1 MSSSGTAA
9 APEEP
14 RLELP
19 RLDLPGGGHAL
30 FTTRAEGNLSS
41 VGGLDHEHGLDA
53 RERLRNRLEVSRL
66 ARGYQVH
73 GTIVRRIHEPADLPP
88 PDTDAA
94 QPPIEADGHA
104 TRLAGI
110 GVMALAADCL
120 PVALG
125 GDGAVAMVHA
135 GWRGLAAGVL
145 EQGVLALRALGVEGD
160 IAAIVG
166 PGAGPCCYEV
176 GPEVHAAL
184 SVGAPVDESRARAG
198 ADTRGTPID
207 SRTGAGAD
215 KQGTPIDSRTGAGA
229 DKQGTPIDLRAI
241 AHTRLNAAG
250 IRDVRDVHACTI
262 CDTRFFSHRREGA
275 RAGRQA
281 GIAWLA

>member
-1 MSSSGTAA
+1 MGTRIGDTVNVD
-9 APEEP
+9 P
-14 RLELP
+14 RLFFE
-19 RLDLPGGGHAL
+19 LPGGGHAL
-30 FTTRAEGNLSS
+30 FTTRAHGNMSS
-41 VGGLDHEHGLDA
+41 VGGLDHEHGLRA
-53 RERLRNRLEVSRL
+53 RELLRTQLGLRRL

-73 GTIVRRIHEPADLPP
+73 GTNVRCIHSDADIPA

-94 QPPIEADGHA
+94 QPPIKADGHA
-104 TRLAGI
+104 TGLPGI

-145 EQGVLALRALGVEGD
+145 EEGVLALRALGAQGHVAG
-160 IAAIVG
+160 IVG

-184 SVGAPVDESRARAG
+184 AASVT
-198 ADTRGTPID
+198 ADPAVLAATPD
-207 SRTGAGAD
+207 TGG
-215 KQGTPIDSRTGAGA
+215 S
-229 DKQGTPIDLRAI
+229 PIDLRAI
-241 AHTRLNAAG
+241 AHERLHAAG
-250 IRDVRDVHACTI
+250 VADIRDVAACTI
-262 CDTRFFSHRREGA
+262 CNHRFYSHRREST

-281 GIAWLA
+281 GIAWLV

>member
-1 MSSSGTAA
+1 MRTPRPDTTHSSS
-9 APEEP
+9 

-19 RLDLPGGGHAL
+19 GGGRAL
-30 FTTRAEGNLSS
+30 FTARAHGNLSS
-41 VGGLDHEHGLDA
+41 VGGLDHEHGHRA
-53 RERLRNRLEVSRL
+53 RERLRVALDLERL

-73 GTIVRRIHEPADLPP
+73 GSTVRRIHRTADLPA
-88 PDTDAA
+88 PDGEAA
-94 QPPIEADGHA
+94 QPPPAADGHA

-120 PVALG
+120 PIALG
-125 GDGAVAMVHA
+125 GHGAVAIVHA

-184 SVGAPVDESRARAG
+184 RPDAHTADSPDPPSVA
-198 ADTRGTPID
+198 TP
-207 SRTGAGAD
+207 AVPA
-215 KQGTPIDSRTGAGA
+215 
-229 DKQGTPIDLRAI
+229 TPIDLRAI
-241 AHTRLNAAG
+241 AHARLQAAG
-250 IRDVRDVHACTI
+250 VRDIRDVDACTI
-262 CDTRFFSHRREGA
+262 CDPRYFSHRREGP

-281 GIAWLA
+281 GIAWLEV